1 MIIPDSEKSDSSPHS
16 TTARSQTSFG
26 PVDAPPSPPSYSET
40 IASDEDR
47 YRDRSHS
54 PQSGGFRTTSF
65 TRSGLPPRCNHAID
79 RKMLSSVTGNWHV
92 DTALEIPERLLPP
105 ITDFDGRWNREAQQ
119 TRKARAE
126 ASGRPQVWSSNS
138 NRNPIP
144 PLVETR
150 PNLMLAATNGAISG
164 DIHVVSSDGL
174 IRQSTIVA
182 EGCNGSINLRIHAP
196 PDQLLRVFASSTNGS
211 INVKVPSSFE
221 GAITMSTS
229 WGNVNVSQSIRA
241 KLTTFSSTSNASR
254 GFIGDWQAQGFGD
267 TESHIDDPPRPGPR
281 DPFATWTGP
290 LVDLS
295 STNGSVNLSYIE
307 EDTPSASAGQF
318 TRAIQGFMNS
328 WFGGTGQ
335 NDSTGNSGSPRP
347 HPPPNPTHVSSV
359 ALACAQSTSI
369 WCLVDALQGSTPV
382 RTFLKTTF
390 IQMRVAIVTGAAQ
403 GIGRAIALRLA
414 ADGLAVGVND
424 LSSGLEGL
432 NGLVDEITSHGGKAL
447 AVPADISK
455 EPEVIGMVKT
465 VCDAF
470 GGLDVMVANAGISG
484 PQTTLV
490 EMSED
495 DFDRVMSVNCK
506 GTLYSYRA
514 AARQML
520 KQGPE
525 RGGRI
530 IGASSIC
537 GLKSRCP
544 SSFAPS

>member
-1 MIIPDSEKSDSSPHS
+1 MAYRSNPSNTYCSMAENSSPPVLHSLPPIISVSMIIPDSEKSDSSPHS

-335 NDSTGNSGSPRP
+335 ND
-347 HPPPNPTHVSSV
+347 
-359 ALACAQSTSI
+359 
-369 WCLVDALQGSTPV
+369 TPV

-470 GGLDVMVANAGISG
+470 GGLDVNRAMQMVANAGISG

>member
-47 YRDRSHS
+47 YRDQSHS

-105 ITDFDGRWNREAQQ
+105 ITNFDGRWNREAQQ

-347 HPPPNPTHVSSV
+347 HPSLFRPLSPAPPIPPIPPIPPVPPIPPTFH
-359 ALACAQSTSI
+359 QSPLPVPNLPPSGV
-369 WCLVDALQGSTPV
+369 WSMHSRAPV

-455 EPEVIGMVKT
+455 EPEVIEMVKT

-470 GGLDVMVANAGISG
+470 GGLDVVRIYKL
-484 PQTTLV
+484 LV
-490 EMSED
+490 SSLESEPSYADGSQCGNQSTGD
-495 DFDRVMSVNCK
+495 D
-506 GTLYSYRA
+506 A
-514 AARQML
+514 A
-520 KQGPE
+520 
-525 RGGRI
+525 
-530 IGASSIC
+530 
-537 GLKSRCP
+537 
-544 SSFAPS
+544 